1 MRSRKRVP
9 LTCRARAGLTPAGR
23 VRAGTIAD
31 LSSIFVTHCKVTFLW
46 LYRTRFI
53 AMGAVITRHASGDG
67 APTLTLSEE
76 ILFKVNR
83 GASSIYSTLLSLLRR
98 DAPSPELYRQKQWVR
113 ISDDVRNEPKG
124 FASGFALVVVPATTT
139 DCTIRVRIAQ
149 SYDADLAK
157 AARLSVP
164 ESETWRIGMRAVDAE
179 SGVRGVV
186 TDIDEYYVRVKLDDG
201 GELQTFLDEDLR
213 HMGLADAA
221 VAAAHAR
228 GEATLIPVAQI
239 RDRETH
245 VVVARATAP
254 ARAAAAAAAE
264 VLAGACHLN
273 PRVLGLLN
281 RVSLETRYENTRFEL
296 EALFGATLAAASAA
310 ADIATEYAIEATKAM
325 LLSEPK
331 ALTILL
337 TTREWRS
344 EDDDEKL
351 RKLVRDNGG
360 SGWVREEVD
369 GEKLPYGRAT
379 FPKPGVRLAYDA
391 KDALLSDPLVLG
403 VSAGGGDYRLLFR

>member
-1 MRSRKRVP
+1 
-9 LTCRARAGLTPAGR
+9 
-23 VRAGTIAD
+23 
-31 LSSIFVTHCKVTFLW
+31 
-46 LYRTRFI
+46 
-53 AMGAVITRHASGDG
+53 MGAVITRPSSGDG
-67 APTLTLSEE
+67 APRLKRSEK
-76 ILFKVNR
+76 ILFKVSR

-98 DAPSPELYRQKQWVR
+98 DAPSQELYQENQWVR

-124 FASGFALVVVPATTT
+124 FASGFALVVVPATTA
-139 DCTIRVRIAQ
+139 DDTIRVRIAR

-164 ESETWRIGMRAVDAE
+164 EKETWFIGMRAVDAE
-179 SGVRGVV
+179 TGVRGVV
-186 TDIDEYYVRVKLDDG
+186 TDIDDYYVRVKLDDG

-213 HMGLADAA
+213 DMGLADAA
-221 VAAAHAR
+221 VAVAHAR

-264 VLAGACHLN
+264 VLVEARHLN

-281 RVSLETRYENTRFEL
+281 RVRLETRYKNTRFEL

-310 ADIATEYAIEATKAM
+310 ADIATKYAIEATKAM
-325 LLSEPK
+325 LLSEPT
-331 ALTILL
+331 AFTILL

-351 RKLVRDNGG
+351 RKLVEDNGG
-360 SGWVREEVD
+360 SSWDRVVVG
-369 GEKLPYGRAT
+369 GEKRPYGRAT
-379 FPKPGVRLAYDA
+379 FREPGVRRAYDA
-391 KDALLSDPLVLG
+391 KDALLRDPLVLG
-403 VSAGGGDYRLLFR
+403 VSAGGDYWLLFP